1 MGFFSS
7 IGNISTSAFSSA
19 ISEIEVVKD
28 KTEDSLEEKE
38 LTTKIAL
45 ARKEIE
51 EFSLEPDDDFF
62 NDTINDN
69 KD

>member
-7 IGNISTSAFSSA
+7 IGNIPTSAFSSA

-51 EFSLEPDDDFF
+51 EFSLEPDESFF
-62 NDTINDN
+62 NDTTN
-69 KD
+69 KLKD